1 MKTLFRWIFRLLIL
15 AIVLVLVLN
24 NMQQVDLNLFSI
36 YHLKTPLIVLLL
48 VFFVI
53 GLIAGFI
60 LNMLRG
66 FASRSSVR
74 DLEKEIN
81 RLKGIVTRDSNKGA

>member
-1 MKTLFRWIFRLLIL
+1 MKTLLRWIFRIIVL

-24 NMQQVDLNLFSI
+24 NMQSVDLNLFSI
-36 YHLKTPLIVLLL
+36 YHVQTPLIVLIL

-60 LNMLRG
+60 INMFRG

-81 RLKGIVTRDSNKGA
+81 RLKGIVKPDSNKGA